1 MQKMKYEEIFLIPS
15 LNAKEIIPFH
25 QILHLK
31 SIANE
36 MADWSQK
43 VILLFN
49 CRLYG
54 IEKRIK
60 TFRIANCLLH
70 EPTYE
75 TSQTQRSFA
84 PQERT
89 SIQPGD
95 GNFTSH

>member
-1 MQKMKYEEIFLIPS
+1 MLKKLYLFNKL
-15 LNAKEIIPFH
+15 L
-25 QILHLK
+25 LLK

-84 PQERT
+84 TQERT

-95 GNFTSH
+95 GDFTSH